1 MGLSASQTRYLSLTA
16 RKSNVEFQGQQ
27 INEARTVLANQ
38 SADLFT
44 QMMNLKVPTAPTLYD
59 YVINPAT
66 LPEINWSND
75 ASWPLANS
83 ADQTNYIV
91 YYSANQPSFQS
102 FNIPEYTQRTDEET
116 GETYWCELTYDKDRK
131 PVYGEQRYSSLDEL
145 ENTTYCTKNI
155 GYDFQGTKVSYMN
168 VHVSNTADFTYNKKT
183 GLFEAKDGIAYDALP
198 KHILAYN
205 SAMNTYSSYSKPT
218 QYAIYENPLTEEEKE
233 QIKNS
238 NTQDDGDT
246 VAYKNSATVNY
257 NQAQYD
263 AAMVQ
268 YEKDKKEYEKAMAE
282 INAKTEDIQQ
292 SDKKLELQ
300 LKQLD
305 TEQEAINTE
314 MEAVKKVIDK
324 NIEQT
329 FKSFA

>member
-44 QMMNLKVPTAPTLYD
+44 QMMNLKAPTAPTLYD

-66 LPEINWSND
+66 LPDIDWEND
-75 ASWPLANS
+75 ASWPLANA
-83 ADQTNYIV
+83 ADQNNFII

-102 FNIPEYTQRTDEET
+102 FNIPEYVQQKDSET
-116 GETYWCELTYDKDRK
+116 GETYWCQLTYDKDRK
-131 PVYGEQRYSSLDEL
+131 PVYGDQHYSSLDKL
-145 ENTTYCTKNI
+145 DNTLYCVKKT
-155 GYDFQGTKVSYMN
+155 GYDFQGTEVSYMDL
-168 VHVSNTADFTYNKKT
+168 HVPSTADFTYDNKS
-183 GLFEAKDGIAYDALP
+183 GVFAVKDGIAYDSLP
-198 KHILAYN
+198 KNILAYN
-205 SAMNTYSSYSKPT
+205 TAINAYNTYSKPT
-218 QYAIYENPLTEEEKE
+218 RYAVYENALTEEEKE
-233 QIKNS
+233 KIKNS
-238 NTQDDGDT
+238 NTQDDGDA
-246 VAYKNSATVNY
+246 VGYKNSATVNY

-268 YEKDKKEYEKAMAE
+268 YEKDKKEYENAMAE
-282 INAKTEDIQQ
+282 INAKTDDIQQ